1 MGDKMKHLQMYKN
14 FVPLLVIAVTVLLTV
29 LYMYRKKLFVFFIYI
44 CGIFKSGVK
53 NIDKDRCKDWIKK
66 LGGSS
71 IDVYYKRG
79 LVFTLFGILPIL
91 MIKYIFKQ
99 PLRNFGYGLKSI
111 KSTIVITLLLYTV
124 SLPVILIASRSWK
137 LQNIYPEV
145 RESIE
150 SKLSFLYSAIS
161 YILFYF
167 GYEALY
173 RGFLLFGLR
182 EYLGEWTAI
191 IISMGFASVSH
202 LNTPGSV
209 FLASVIT
216 GILFP
221 WINLRA
227 GSLWPVFLAHSGIGV
242 SMDFFC
248 LKRLRILGTQ
258 EGERAR
264 SSQY

>member
-53 NIDKDRCKDWIKK
+53 NIEKDRCKDWIKK

-111 KSTIVITLLLYTV
+111 KSTIVITL
-124 SLPVILIASRSWK
+124 
-137 LQNIYPEV
+137 
-145 RESIE
+145 
-150 SKLSFLYSAIS
+150 
-161 YILFYF
+161 
-167 GYEALY
+167 
-173 RGFLLFGLR
+173 
-182 EYLGEWTAI
+182 
-191 IISMGFASVSH
+191 
-202 LNTPGSV
+202 
-209 FLASVIT
+209 
-216 GILFP
+216 
-221 WINLRA
+221 
-227 GSLWPVFLAHSGIGV
+227 
-242 SMDFFC
+242 
-248 LKRLRILGTQ
+248 
-258 EGERAR
+258 
-264 SSQY
+264 